1 MNHIRRNLLKGV
13 AVLPTF
19 MLLTGA
25 CEKVDKNLRFKW
37 EGYVLGADSSIQAY
51 GSDEAEFDRVIEEA
65 VLLIKRLEHIFSLY
79 DPTSEIVK
87 LNEKGKLENASQE
100 MIELITISK
109 SIYEKTN
116 GAFDITVQPLWQLY
130 EDYMINKDHDEFDSK
145 LEEVKTL
152 IGSEMINVSGNEISF
167 EKTGM
172 AISSNGIAQGY
183 ITDKVTSF
191 LMDNGFIHSLVDI
204 GEYCAGG
211 PQLNNEPWRI
221 GLLDPFDQISVA
233 DVVELSKGG
242 LATSGGYGTV
252 FDETGENNHLFNP
265 STGISPNL
273 YASVTVITN
282 DATTADALSTAFSSM
297 EIVAI
302 KKTLIHYPNT
312 EVRLTNSSGELDVI
326 KSDL

>member
-13 AVLPTF
+13 AVLPTIIL
-19 MLLTGA
+19 MNGA
-25 CEKVDKNLRFKW
+25 CEKVDKNRRFKW
-37 EGYVLGADSSIQAY
+37 EGYVLGTDSSIQAY
-51 GSDEAEFDRVIEEA
+51 GNDEAEFDRVIEDA

-87 LNEKGKLENASQE
+87 LNETGKLENASQE

-130 EDYMINKDHDEFDSK
+130 DDYMINKNQNEFDSK
-145 LEEVKTL
+145 LEEVKAL
-152 IGSEMINVSGNEISF
+152 IGSEMIHVSGNKISF
-167 EKTGM
+167 ENTGM

-191 LMDNGFIHSLVDI
+191 LKDNGFIHSLINI

-252 FDETGENNHLFNP
+252 FDDTGEANHLFNP
-265 STGISPNL
+265 ETGLSPNL
-273 YASVTVITN
+273 YASVTVIAD
-282 DATTADALSTAFSSM
+282 DATTADALSTAFSNM
-297 EIVAI
+297 EISSI
-302 KKTLIHYPNT
+302 KSLLKDYNAKA
-312 EVRLTNSSGELDVI
+312 RLTMRDGSVI
-326 KSDL
+326 QL